1 MFPHQGSIRS
11 GVRCHSATVTQ
22 PARLG
27 GRPRP
32 GACADT
38 GSPGVSHPAGC
49 TDAASC
55 KLPGSCSEGTPAQAR
70 GATMQLGP
78 SASGRTE
85 LPEHC
90 ALHLGRT
97 KRMQPV
103 SEDRIGGLPEAG
115 ERKGQCQWGI
125 QTNRTQQ
132 KPDSQPPHVP
142 AAFPRDSSGPAGP
155 ALGRNRGGSALRR
168 ENPRCR
174 GGPVARPVGQR

>member
-27 GRPRP
+27 DRPRP

-49 TDAASC
+49 TDAVSC

-103 SEDRIGGLPEAG
+103 SEDRIGGLPEVG
-115 ERKGQCQWGI
+115 ERKGVSVSGASKRTEPSRSRTASLHTCPLHSPGTALVLQGLLWAGI
-125 QTNRTQQ
+125 E
-132 KPDSQPPHVP
+132 
-142 AAFPRDSSGPAGP
+142 AA
-155 ALGRNRGGSALRR
+155 
-168 ENPRCR
+168 
-174 GGPVARPVGQR
+174 QH